1 MKTLLTSLLLF
12 INTFSFSQTITAY
25 VTRWTNF
32 TIPSHMCLDEA
43 IKLDSVYSQSTQTGS
58 LVYYF
63 DLDNKLLSIYSTDSW
78 KSELNIV
85 VIYPSTQSILNVDVE
100 QNGVWYNI
108 LLTENIE
115 DKICLVI
122 QNFEPVNGQRPGV
135 FSNDVDWVTEINQV
149 K

>member
-1 MKTLLTSLLLF
+1 MKTILLSLLLF
-12 INTFSFSQTITAY
+12 INNFSFSQTITAY
-25 VTRWTNF
+25 ITRWTHF
-32 TIPSHMCLDEA
+32 DIPDHMCLDEA
-43 IKLDSVYSQSTQTGS
+43 LKLDSINLKSTSTGS

-100 QNGVWYNI
+100 QNGVGYNI
-108 LLTENIE
+108 LLTENVD
-115 DKICLVI
+115 DKISLVI
-122 QNFEPVNGQRPGV
+122 QNFDVVKNRRPGV
-135 FSNDVDWVTEINQV
+135 FSNDVNWVTEMNPV